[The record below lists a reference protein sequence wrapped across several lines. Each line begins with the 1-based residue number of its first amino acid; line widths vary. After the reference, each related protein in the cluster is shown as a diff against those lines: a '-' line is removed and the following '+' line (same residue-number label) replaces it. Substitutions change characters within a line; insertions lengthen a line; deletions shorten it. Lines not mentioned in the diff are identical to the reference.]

1 MNSTYVQPNRSVK
14 PSAKFTPKWGEIG
27 ITTAMY
33 AFLIGI
39 SLFMIVPF
47 LWMLSTSLKMPQDVF
62 GLPPQL
68 IPKNPTL
75 VNYQYLF
82 QDKNIVQVVANTF
95 AVAGGAT
102 ALRLFF
108 CSLAGYGFAKYK
120 FPGRNRLFAFLLGT
134 MIIPGAVTLIP
145 VYLIMRDL
153 KMIDTL
159 WALIIPGAAS
169 AFGIFFMRQ
178 YIMGISDELLDAA
191 RIDGATDFGIYWR
204 IIVPIIMPGLISLGL
219 IFFMASWNDYFGPVV
234 FLKSPEK
241 FTLPLAIRSFE
252 GAVGL
257 TAYNTQMAMSILSL
271 IPLLILFLV
280 FQRRIVDGITAGAVK
295 G

>member
-1 MNSTYVQPNRSVK
+1 
-14 PSAKFTPKWGEIG
+14 
-27 ITTAMY
+27 MY
-33 AFLIGI
+33 AFLIVI

-47 LWMLSTSLKMPQDVF
+47 IWMLSTSLKMPEDVF
-62 GLPPQL
+62 GLPPQF
-68 IPKNPTL
+68 IPRNPTL
-75 VNYQYLF
+75 INYQYLF
-82 QDKNIVQVVANTF
+82 QEKNIVQVVANTF

-219 IFFMASWNDYFGPVV
+219 IFFMGSWNDYFGPVV